1 MQAQREFPPS
11 LNDVKDKFLVQYCT
25 VDGTVKEAVAETFD
39 ATSGKEVKQTK
50 LRVVLV
56 CSLPVYCNIMPVE
69 RLLCTVQDD
78 GDRDRSHCS
87 NHLCQE
93 LQILVPELFSKWA

>member
-25 VDGTVKEAVAETFD
+25 VDGAVKEVVAETFD
-39 ATSGKEVKQTK
+39 AASGKEVKQTK

-56 CSLPVYCNIMPVE
+56 CSLPVN
-69 RLLCTVQDD
+69 
-78 GDRDRSHCS
+78 
-87 NHLCQE
+87 
-93 LQILVPELFSKWA
+93 